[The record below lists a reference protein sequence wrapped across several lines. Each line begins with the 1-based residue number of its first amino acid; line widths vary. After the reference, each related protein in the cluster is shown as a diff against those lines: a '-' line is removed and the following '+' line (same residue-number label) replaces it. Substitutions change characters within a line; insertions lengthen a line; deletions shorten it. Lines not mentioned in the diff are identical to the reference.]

1 LFLCHKVFKKK
12 VKSKISAALA
22 LNKDSVVAELRS
34 VTDFGISGGGGQKI
48 VYIVSENILSKQTAA
63 ALNV

>member
-1 LFLCHKVFKKK
+1 LCHKVFKKK